1 MAQLLWKT
9 VWRFLRKLNME
20 LPYDPAIPLLGIYS
34 DKTTIQRD
42 VCTLMLIAAQF
53 TIAKTGKQPK
63 CPSTDEWIKKMW

>member
-1 MAQLLWKT
+1 
-9 VWRFLRKLNME
+9 ME

-63 CPSTDEWIKKMW
+63 CPSTDEWMKRKWYVYTMEYYAAIKMK